1 MTKAEKQ
8 NKHDNQTNRQYRHSI
23 ARWIYHDCDTPI
35 EEIVYLLKKAYPKFI
50 DLESEYDAVLEF
62 YNSQKS
68 NEEEN

>member
-1 MTKAEKQ
+1 MKKQ
-8 NKHDNQTNRQYRHSI
+8 DVSKQEMCSNV

-35 EEIVYLLKKAYPKFI
+35 EEIIYILEKAYPKLK

-62 YNSQKS
+62 YNSHKL

>member
-1 MTKAEKQ
+1 MC
-8 NKHDNQTNRQYRHSI
+8 NNV

-35 EEIVYLLKKAYPKFI
+35 EEIIYILEKAYPKLK

-62 YNSQKS
+62 YNSHKL

>member
-1 MTKAEKQ
+1 MKKQ
-8 NKHDNQTNRQYRHSI
+8 NVSKQEMCNNV

-35 EEIVYLLKKAYPKFI
+35 EEIIYILEKAYPKLK

-62 YNSQKS
+62 YNSHKL